1 MWWYLII
8 YVIGLFVSLYS
19 IHRWKDELK
28 VNNYDNE
35 ENEFGD
41 WDSNAEAFMAF
52 SIAWPLFWGVNLL
65 ILIYQLLLKLSITI
79 EKEISKQDK
88 KI

>member
-8 YVIGLFVSLYS
+8 YVVGFFVSLYS
-19 IHRWKDELK
+19 IHRWKDKLE
-28 VNNYDNE
+28 VDHYDNNT
-35 ENEFGD
+35 NEYGD

-52 SIAWPLFWGVNLL
+52 SIGWPFFWGLHLL
-65 ILIYQLLLKLSITI
+65 IYIYHLLLKLSIVVG
-79 EKEISKQDK
+79 KEISKQDK

>member
-8 YVIGLFVSLYS
+8 YVVGIVVSLYS
-19 IHRWKDELK
+19 IHKWKDSLK
-28 VNNYDNE
+28 VNDYDSE
-35 ENEFGD
+35 ENMYGD
-41 WDSNAEAFMAF
+41 WESNAEAFMAF
-52 SIAWPLFWGVNLL
+52 SIAWPLFWGFQLL
-65 ILIYQLLLKLSITI
+65 IYLYNLLLKLSIII